1 MIAILLYESHGM
13 GGRYIYILQ
22 NSCIF
27 ISGEES
33 DSTDIDYACTTC
45 NYFIEDAIGFI
56 QIWGIIEF

>member
-1 MIAILLYESHGM
+1 MNPMVWGED
-13 GGRYIYILQ
+13 IYILQ

-56 QIWGIIEF
+56 QI